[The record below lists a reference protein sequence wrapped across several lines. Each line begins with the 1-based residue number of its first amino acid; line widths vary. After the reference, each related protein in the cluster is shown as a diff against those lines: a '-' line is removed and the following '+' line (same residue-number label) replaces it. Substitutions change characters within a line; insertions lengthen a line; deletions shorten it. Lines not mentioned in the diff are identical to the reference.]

1 MCPLEHLIR
10 PYNLTEVQN
19 ASVDINGQR
28 SHNVV
33 SRPVITAPGWGLG
46 RGEQKW
52 VQWAGGSQQVLL

>member
-10 PYNLTEVQN
+10 PYNLTEAQN

-33 SRPVITAPGWGLG
+33 SCPVITALGWGPRE
-46 RGEQKW
+46 RGTK
-52 VQWAGGSQQVLL
+52 VGAVV